1 MRAAI
6 RRRLPANGPGASA
19 GGVSYDLVIRGGVVV
34 DGTGLARRRADVAIA
49 RGRIAAVGHVPG
61 AARAERAIDADG
73 RIVAPGIID
82 LHTHYDPQITFD
94 PYAISS
100 CFHGVTTALAGNC
113 GFSIA
118 PARREDRAYL
128 RALFAVVEGM
138 APAALEGVAFEF
150 ETFGEFLASRAGRLG
165 INFACY
171 LGHSALRR
179 SVMAAAASQREATPD
194 EIAAMRR
201 ALRDAMAAGAA
212 GFSSSHSPT
221 QVDGDG
227 RPVPSRF
234 ASLGELVELVEETG
248 RSGGG
253 SISYLPKS
261 VVGGLDSADEELLIE
276 LGIRSR
282 LPIVIQGLGGR
293 DKVDVPGAGWDR
305 AKAFLDDAA
314 QRGAA
319 IFSLLRNH
327 PFDRPIDLERGSPLY
342 AGVPAWHAFMGLS
355 REAKLARLRDP
366 EQRAALRHAVEHPNR
381 DPEAGSTLPPPRW
394 EVVFVDEVADPAH
407 ERYVG
412 RTVAQIA
419 AERGVAP
426 ADAMLDLALAEE
438 LATRFRFANETPAW
452 EHAVRES
459 MKHPSIL
466 IGVSDGGA
474 HLDRDDGAEWSSY
487 FLRSWVLDR
496 GDWTLEE
503 GIRQLTQVPAAL
515 AGFADRGALLPG
527 FAADLFV
534 FDPTAIGPGTKR
546 RVNDLPGGERFFAR
560 PNGIAATIVNGE
572 PIVLDGKLTGAL
584 PGQVL
589 RPGASF
595 AQRAQVSRS
604 EPQASEDQRVGERSP
619 SGGRAAQIAED

>member
-1 MRAAI
+1 M
-6 RRRLPANGPGASA
+6 SW
-19 GGVSYDLVIRGGVVV
+19 DLVIRGGVVV
-34 DGTGLARRRADVAIA
+34 DGTGLARRRADVAIE
-49 RGRIAAVGHVPG
+49 RGRIAAIGHVPD
-61 AARAERAIDADG
+61 ARHAQRVIDADG

-94 PYAISS
+94 PYAVSS
-100 CFHGVTTALAGNC
+100 CHHGVTTVLAGNC

-118 PARREDRAYL
+118 PAREPDRAYL

-138 APAALEGVAFEF
+138 APAALDGVAFEF
-150 ETFGEFLASRAGRLG
+150 ETFAEFLASRAGRLG
-165 INFACY
+165 VNFACY
-171 LGHSALRR
+171 IGHSALRR
-179 SVMAAAASQREATPD
+179 SVMGADASQREATPD
-194 EIAAMRR
+194 EIDAMRR
-201 ALRDAMAAGAA
+201 GVREAMAAGAA

-234 ASLGELVELVEETG
+234 ASLDELAALVEETG
-248 RSGGG
+248 RAGGG
-253 SISYLPKS
+253 TISYLPKS
-261 VVGGLDSADEELLIE
+261 VVGGLDAADEELLIE
-276 LGIRSR
+276 LGVRSR

-293 DKVDVPGAGWDR
+293 DKVDVPGAGWEH
-305 AKAFLDDAA
+305 AKAFLDEAA
-314 QRGAA
+314 RRGAA

-327 PFDRPIDLERGSPLY
+327 PFDRAFDLAQGTALY

-355 REAKLARLRDP
+355 LEEKLARLRDADH
-366 EQRAALRHAVEHPNR
+366 RASLRHAVEHPNR
-381 DPEAGSTLPPPRW
+381 DPDAGSTLPPPRW
-394 EVVFVDEVADPAH
+394 EVVFVDEVGDARH
-407 ERYVG
+407 ERHL
-412 RTVAQIA
+412 RRSIAEIA
-419 AERGVAP
+419 AEQGVPP
-426 ADAMLDLALAEE
+426 ADAMLDLALEE
-438 LATRFRFANETPAW
+438 RLATRFRFENKTPAW
-452 EHAVRES
+452 EQAVRES

-496 GDWTLEE
+496 GEWTLEE

-534 FDPTAIGPGTKR
+534 FDPAAIGVASKR
-546 RVNDLPGGERFFAR
+546 RVNDLPGGERYFAR

-584 PGQVL
+584 PGQVV
-589 RPGASF
+589 RPAGV
-595 AQRAQVSRS
+595 R
-604 EPQASEDQRVGERSP
+604 
-619 SGGRAAQIAED
+619 